1 MQFRRCYGDRPPPIG
16 PPVGPP
22 RPPPDQ
28 EPPAQLAAPH
38 NLDGRDR
45 SRPSPLQI
53 PRHSEH
59 FQHALDVPHI
69 PQEKTPDG
77 KTIIGWECF
86 LLEMHPTHL
95 FCPVVLVDGE
105 EIANSK
111 VLFCCDCAKW
121 VHYGGTVTH
130 YRDHARR
137 HEDYAERC
145 RGLSNPDGPA
155 VHFVSFIFQT
165 GAPLRAMETLRN
177 AWVGEDFP
185 NRQHL
190 SQIMQMVKARVKE
203 AIRIECAAAAFVN
216 IALDGWTDPDKRTF
230 EGITIRTVQFDGSTS
245 VYLAALKPVPASEDA
260 AVLDRYLQSV
270 IRRYNLQGKV
280 LSICTDRGSA
290 NRKAFST
297 NPPVADFF
305 SHVWM
310 PCCCHVLNN
319 FLRTFMGEIKRLT
332 APIFRLSGAFR
343 TETHFRRYLAS
354 VKAPFTVIPTYTEIR
369 WSSAHEMFR
378 ALVALWPHMVNFVE
392 LTHMSAPDLTPEVF
406 ETVKALER
414 VFAKFVRAQTRLES
428 DSFGTGSAFA
438 GHLISIKDHIQR
450 FKTQFGVRTTVFE
463 AYVKFYLT
471 DLPRQ
476 WLVLVLQTFLNP
488 TLKFGDPDSPFTQKT
503 REEALNLLTALVDAE
518 INRARV
524 RAAEEAH
531 AREEAD
537 ARARERGQA
546 ELDEEEPSSDTY
558 LTNRPSDGSQ
568 WVAAER
574 QVSTYLGARDTG
586 LYDLDIWGP
595 VNPDMVELRIVAL
608 KVLSILTTSSSAE
621 RAFSLAALLCGDYQM
636 AMSALTLSTRMIAQA
651 NWSLAAPYI
660 PTVLNLGPRGWNSW
674 EQAYFAAKRKYIPRP
689 PVPPPDSSRSR
700 SEGMNA
706 YLLELAFS
714 SSDDDEA
721 PPTFKARRVKSSRRP
736 ASRDSEDEDV
746 EDPRRR
752 RRNPSRGD
760 RSERFRK
767 SRDDDSDSSDGDSRR
782 HRSPHRLMK
791 GGSDGDECPPRRE
804 RRWKVRQDVP
814 AVEIPVIDSEL
825 TQPELEHAQD

>member
-1 MQFRRCYGDRPPPIG
+1 
-16 PPVGPP
+16 
-22 RPPPDQ
+22 
-28 EPPAQLAAPH
+28 
-38 NLDGRDR
+38 
-45 SRPSPLQI
+45 
-53 PRHSEH
+53 
-59 FQHALDVPHI
+59 
-69 PQEKTPDG
+69 
-77 KTIIGWECF
+77 
-86 LLEMHPTHL
+86 MHPTHL
-95 FCPVVLVDGE
+95 FCPVVVVDGE

-121 VHYGGTVTH
+121 VHYGGTVSH
-130 YRDHARR
+130 YKDHARR
-137 HEDYAERC
+137 REDYAERC

-165 GAPLRAMETLRN
+165 GAPVRAMETLRN
-177 AWVGEDFP
+177 AWPGEDFP

-216 IALDGWTDPDKRTF
+216 IALDGWTDPDNRKF

-245 VYLAALKPVPASEDA
+245 VYLAGMKPVPASEDA
-260 AVLDRYLQSV
+260 AVLDRYVQSV

-290 NRKAFST
+290 NKKAFCT

-319 FLRTFMGEIKRLT
+319 FLKSFLGEIKGLT

-343 TETHFRRYLAS
+343 TEPDFRRYLAS
-354 VKAPFTVIPTYTEIR
+354 VEAPFTVIPTYTEIR

-378 ALVALWPHMVNFVE
+378 ALVALWPHMVNFAE
-392 LTHMSAPDLTPEVF
+392 LTHMFAPDLTPEVF

-428 DSFGTGSAFA
+428 DSFATGSAFA
-438 GHLISIKDHIQR
+438 GHLISIREHIKL
-450 FKTQFGVRTTVFE
+450 FKMQFGVGTTWFE
-463 AYVKFYLT
+463 VYVKNFLAEF
-471 DLPRQ
+471 PRQ
-476 WLVLVLQTFLNP
+476 WLVLVLQTLLNP
-488 TLKFGDPDSPFTQKT
+488 TLKFDDPDSPFNPKT
-503 REEALNLLTALVDAE
+503 REEALKLLTALIDAE

-524 RAAEEAH
+524 RAAEESR
-531 AREEAD
+531 AREEAE
-537 ARARERGQA
+537 ARARDTGQA
-546 ELDEEEPSSDTY
+546 ELDEEEPSSDRY

-574 QVSTYLGARDTG
+574 QVSTYLGLRETG

-608 KVLSILTTSSSAE
+608 RVLSILTTSSSAE
-621 RAFSLAALLCGDYQM
+621 RAFSIAALLCGDYQM
-636 AMSALTLSTRMIAQA
+636 AMSTLTLSTRVIVQA
-651 NWSLAAPYI
+651 NWSLAASYI

-674 EQAYFAAKRKYIPRP
+674 EQAYFAVKRKYIPRP

-714 SSDDDEA
+714 DSDDDEA
-721 PPTFKARRVKSSRRP
+721 PPTFKARRVKP
-736 ASRDSEDEDV
+736 SRDSEDEDV

-752 RRNPSRGD
+752 RRNPSRSD
-760 RSERFRK
+760 RWERIRK
-767 SRDDDSDSSDGDSRR
+767 SREDDSDFSRSDSSDGDSRR
-782 HRSPHRLMK
+782 HRPLMK
-791 GGSDGDECPPRRE
+791 GWRDRDESPPRRE
-804 RRWKVRQDVP
+804 RRRKRREDVP
-814 AVEIPVIDSEL
+814 AVEIPAIDSEL
-825 TQPELEHAQD
+825 TQPELDHAKD